1 MSMHAT
7 LEAQVRQGTG
17 KGVARKLRAAG
28 RLPAVV
34 YGQGGDAL
42 AVTVDAHDARHLFE
56 RISVDNTIVEIAVDG
71 DRIETLVREV
81 QVHPSRAELLHVDFY
96 RVQKG
101 VRVEVE
107 IPVHLNGT
115 PVGVKSQGGVVQ
127 QVIHELPVLT
137 IPSLIPDSFEVD
149 VSALDVG
156 DSIHVSDLEL
166 PEGVEVLLDGERT
179 VCSVIVPKGL
189 AAEDE
194 EEEEAAEEGEEGAE
208 PELVGEADDE
218 REGKGKG
225 KGRGGED
232 AGETGH

>member
-1 MSMHAT
+1 
-7 LEAQVRQGTG
+7 
-17 KGVARKLRAAG
+17 
-28 RLPAVV
+28 
-34 YGQGGDAL
+34 
-42 AVTVDAHDARHLFE
+42 
-56 RISVDNTIVEIAVDG
+56 
-71 DRIETLVREV
+71 
-81 QVHPSRAELLHVDFY
+81 
-96 RVQKG
+96 
-101 VRVEVE
+101 
-107 IPVHLNGT
+107 
-115 PVGVKSQGGVVQ
+115 
-127 QVIHELPVLT
+127 
-137 IPSLIPDSFEVD
+137 LIPDSFEVD

-218 REGKGKG
+218 SEGKGKG